1 MTRADSRRTGGP
13 TGRHDESAHPAE
25 GHFDRSG
32 IDRGADGVLRYRSRP
47 SSLVEMLHDSVERD
61 PDAEALVE
69 PDGPRLS
76 YRQLW
81 EGAGRVAG
89 GLRREGVRPGDR
101 VAIELGN
108 GVDWALAFFGAQL
121 AAAIAVPVNTRLAAS
136 ERDYVL
142 DDAEVAYRVRPGDA
156 LPDGPAHV
164 VEDLEPDDVATI
176 FYTSGTTGFPKG
188 AATTHENLLATTESS
203 RRIRRLPRGETR
215 DLISVPLFH
224 ATGCH
229 SQLLTSVDLGGTAVI
244 MPRFEVQRFLRAIAE
259 ERVNKTTSV
268 PAIYWL
274 ALNQDN
280 LGDFDLSSVRWL
292 SYGGAPCP
300 PRLVRR
306 IVEAFP
312 QAEVGNGF
320 GLTECASVATFLPS
334 DFTVSH
340 AETVGLPVPVDELDL
355 ADPDPASGVGE
366 LLIRGQNVVAGY
378 WRNPEATAA
387 TFVDGWLHTGDLAR
401 IDEHG
406 FCEIVD
412 RKKDMVNR
420 GGENVYCL
428 EVENVLVNH
437 PAVFEV
443 AVVGVED
450 EMMGEK
456 VGAVVVPHPGAEL
469 EPGELTSFAA
479 DHLADFKV
487 PEYVAVRNESLP
499 RNPGGKILKPSLR
512 EQADWHGPLRRPRR
526 T

>member
-1 MTRADSRRTGGP
+1 MS
-13 TGRHDESAHPAE
+13 EHPAE

-32 IDRGADGVLRYRSRP
+32 IVRGDDGVLCYAQRP
-47 SSLVEMLHDSVERD
+47 ASLVEMLRQSVERD
-61 PDAEALVE
+61 PGAEAVVE
-69 PDGPRLS
+69 LDGPRLT

-81 EGAGRVAG
+81 DRAAAVAG
-89 GLRREGVRPGDR
+89 GLVAQGVRRGDR
-101 VAIELGN
+101 VAIELDN
-108 GVDWALAFFGAQL
+108 GADWVLAFFGIQL
-121 AAAIAVPVNTRLAAS
+121 AGAIVVPVNTRFTDE

-142 DDAEVAYRVRPGDA
+142 TDAGVAARIVPGGA
-156 LPDGPAHV
+156 LPDGPPHAA
-164 VEDLEPDDVATI
+164 EDLRPQDVATI

-188 AATTHENLLATTESS
+188 AVTTHENLLATTESS
-203 RRIRRLPRGETR
+203 RRIRRLPPGETR

-229 SQLLTSVDLGGTAVI
+229 SQMLTSVDLGGTAVI
-244 MPRFEVQRFLRAIAE
+244 MPRFEVQRFLRSIAE

-274 ALNQDN
+274 ALNQEN
-280 LGDFDLSSVRWL
+280 LGEFDLSSVRWL

-300 PRLVRR
+300 PALVRR

-312 QAEVGNGF
+312 RAEVGNGF
-320 GLTECASVATFLPS
+320 GLTECASVATFLPAS
-334 DFTVSH
+334 YTVSR
-340 AETVGLPVPVDELDL
+340 AETVGLPVPVVELDL
-355 ADPDPASGVGE
+355 ADVDSETGVGE

-378 WRNPEATAA
+378 WRNPEATER

-401 IDEHG
+401 IDEDG

-437 PAVFEV
+437 PGVFEA
-443 AVVGVED
+443 AVVGVDD

-456 VGAVVVPHPGAEL
+456 VGAVIVPKPGVQMEPQEL
-469 EPGELTSFAA
+469 ATFAA
-479 DHLADFKV
+479 GHLADFKV
-487 PEYVAVRNESLP
+487 PEYVSVRSEALP
-499 RNPGGKILKPSLR
+499 RNPGGKIIKPQLR
-512 EQADWHGPLRRPRR
+512 EQSSWQGPLRRSR
-526 T
+526 